1 MFGYVKIIE
10 QQTLGWTK
18 KIGIQDTLRKYGQG
32 VIIPF
37 FCLATEVTNP
47 GPAGN
52 WEFHHAA
59 KASLECEWRTGRVW
73 GGDDAI
79 RNLFMDFNGL
89 QSLVILST
97 SKQNFCLNTYH
108 IWLLQFCM
116 FCWLTL
122 VVLCMKQ
129 LATDGIPR
137 VSTLKQ
143 PET

>member
-1 MFGYVKIIE
+1 
-10 QQTLGWTK
+10 
-18 KIGIQDTLRKYGQG
+18 
-32 VIIPF
+32 
-37 FCLATEVTNP
+37 VTNP